1 MSTITELTTQF
12 DSHKSFYGKAL
23 VNLDKGYTTLT
34 SYNTVIATIS
44 PSKKITITGDY
55 SRTTMRHL
63 REFVKQYYAMD
74 FDTSLKN
81 VRKLAAEYW
90 KPINAKRAKD
100 IKASQARN
108 AKAAK
113 ERAAELNA

>member
-12 DSHKSFYGKAL
+12 ASQNSFYGKAL
-23 VNLDKGYTTLT
+23 VKHDEGYISLF
-34 SYNTVIATIS
+34 SYGTAVAVIS
-44 PSKKITITGDY
+44 PKRKLTITGDY
-55 SRTTMRHL
+55 SNTTMRHL

-90 KPINAKRAKD
+90 KPIHAKRAKD
-100 IKASQARN
+100 
-108 AKAAK
+108 AK
-113 ERAAELNA
+113 ERAAKLDA

>member
-1 MSTITELTTQF
+1 MSTITQLTTQF

-23 VNLDKGYTTLT
+23 VYTNKGYTSLH
-34 SYNTVIATIS
+34 SYDTVVATIS

-55 SRTTMRHL
+55 SNTTMRHL
-63 REFVKQYYAMD
+63 REFVKQYYAID

-90 KPINAKRAKD
+90 KPIHAKRAKD
-100 IKASQARN
+100 
-108 AKAAK
+108 AK
-113 ERAAELNA
+113 ERDARLNA